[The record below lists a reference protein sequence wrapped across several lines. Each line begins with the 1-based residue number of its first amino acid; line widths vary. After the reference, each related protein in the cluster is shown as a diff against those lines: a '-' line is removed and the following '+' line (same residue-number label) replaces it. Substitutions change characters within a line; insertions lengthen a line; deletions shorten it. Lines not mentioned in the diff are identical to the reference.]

1 MSIPSSTQQA
11 ERPIAERALPSTRYH
26 TPREVAERL
35 RVSPTTVMR
44 AIHEGRLFAVR
55 VSDRV
60 YRIPVGALVRFER
73 GDALRVTVPAVDVPE
88 LSEPHPPERAG
99 AELAAI
105 LR

>member
-1 MSIPSSTQQA
+1 MPDPLLPSS
-11 ERPIAERALPSTRYH
+11 RYH

-73 GDALRVTVPAVDVPE
+73 GDESGITVPSVDVPE
-88 LSEPHPPERAG
+88 LSESQPPERAG
-99 AELAAI
+99 AELATI

>member
-1 MSIPSSTQQA
+1 MATSVQDETFPT
-11 ERPIAERALPSTRYH
+11 TRYH
-26 TPREVAERL
+26 TPREVAQRL

-73 GDALRVTVPAVDVPE
+73 GEEPSVTVPAVDVPE
-88 LSEPHPPERAG
+88 LSEPRPLERVG
-99 AELAAI
+99 AELATT
-105 LR
+105 RR